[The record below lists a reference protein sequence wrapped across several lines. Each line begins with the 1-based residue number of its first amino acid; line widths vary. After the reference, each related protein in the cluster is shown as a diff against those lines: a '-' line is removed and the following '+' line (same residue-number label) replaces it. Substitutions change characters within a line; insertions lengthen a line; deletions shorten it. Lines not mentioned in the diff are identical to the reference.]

1 MSVDLEKV
9 SLADITIVIVEDDP
23 NSYRATMSL
32 LKMAGAQEVH
42 ACTSV
47 DSAMALAEK
56 LPKVDLF
63 LVDIYMPGETGFDL
77 LKRIRA
83 HPGLKNSK
91 VVALTA
97 SVMFADIRRIKAAGF
112 DSFIGKP
119 TRPGRFPDQIRAIL
133 AGEEL
138 WEWR

>member
-1 MSVDLEKV
+1 MSQDTEPRNLE
-9 SLADITIVIVEDDP
+9 DITIVIVEDDP
-23 NSYRATMSL
+23 NSYRATTSL
-32 LKMAGAQEVH
+32 LNMAGINDVH
-42 ACTSV
+42 ARTNV
-47 DSAMALAEK
+47 KDAMKLAES

-77 LKRIRA
+77 LKLIRA
-83 HPGLKNSK
+83 HPRLKDSK

-97 SVMFADIRRIKAAGF
+97 SVMFADIRRIRAAGF

-133 AGEEL
+133 AGEAL

>member
-1 MSVDLEKV
+1 MSANLEDVK
-9 SLADITIVIVEDDP
+9 LEDITIVIVEDDP

-32 LKMAGAQEVH
+32 LKMAGAQSVH

-47 DSAMALAEK
+47 NSAMDLATT

-77 LKRIRA
+77 LKLIRA
-83 HPGLKNSK
+83 HPRLKDSK

-97 SVMFADIRRIKAAGF
+97 SVMFADIRRIKTAGF

>member
-1 MSVDLEKV
+1 MSVDLENV
-9 SLADITIVIVEDDP
+9 NLADTTIMIVEDDP
-23 NSYRATMSL
+23 NSYRSTMSL
-32 LKMAGAQEVH
+32 LKMAGAQDMH
-42 ACTSV
+42 ACTNV
-47 DSAMALAEK
+47 DDAMKLAK
-56 LPKVDLF
+56 DLPKVDLF

-77 LKRIRA
+77 LKLIRA
-83 HPGLKNSK
+83 NPNLKNSK

-97 SVMFADIRRIKAAGF
+97 SVMFADIRRIRAAGF

>member
-1 MSVDLEKV
+1 MSVDL
-9 SLADITIVIVEDDP
+9 ANITIIIVEDDP

-32 LKMAGAQEVH
+32 LKMAGAEAVH
-42 ACTSV
+42 ACTNVRST
-47 DSAMALAEK
+47 MELAEQ
-56 LPKVDLF
+56 LPQVDLF

-77 LKRIRA
+77 LKLIRA
-83 HPGLKNSK
+83 HPRLRHSK

-97 SVMFADIRRIKAAGF
+97 SVMYADIRRIKSAGF

-119 TRPGRFPDQIRAIL
+119 TRPGRFPDQIKAIL
-133 AGEEL
+133 AGEAL